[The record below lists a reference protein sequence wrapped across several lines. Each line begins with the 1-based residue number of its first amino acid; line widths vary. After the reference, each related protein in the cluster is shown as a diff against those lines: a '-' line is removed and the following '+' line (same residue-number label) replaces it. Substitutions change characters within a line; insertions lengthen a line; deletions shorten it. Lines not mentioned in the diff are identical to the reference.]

1 VSEGKEM
8 KVTMVPTEGG
18 GSTPVPALNQ
28 SWSDLEKL
36 QWLAALVSGETG
48 LTLTV
53 GKARYWRGGI
63 PQRGYYSIAL
73 RYGRT
78 SSSCGPYDYGSA
90 WVYLNGI
97 QAGATAVGGQ

>member
-1 VSEGKEM
+1 M
-8 KVTMVPTEGG
+8 KVTMAPSGDG
-18 GSTPVPALNQ
+18 GSVPVPELNQ

-53 GKARYWRGGI
+53 GKARYWSGGI
-63 PQRGYYSIAL
+63 PQRGYYSIGM
-73 RYGRT
+73 RYGLT
-78 SSSCGPYDYGSA
+78 SSSCGPYDFGSA

-97 QAGATAVGGQ
+97 QAGATAVGGQS

>member
-1 VSEGKEM
+1 M
-8 KVTMVPTEGG
+8 KVTMVPTGDGG
-18 GSTPVPALNQ
+18 HVPVPELNQ

-48 LTLTV
+48 LTITV
-53 GKARYWRGGI
+53 GKARYWSGGI
-63 PQRGYYSIAL
+63 PQRGYYSIGM

-78 SSSCGPYDYGSA
+78 ASSSGPYNYGTA